1 MEDYILFLKT
11 LISNVKN
18 PAFYSLWTVIAIQIA
33 FFIIYTLVLQIP
45 LPLLALTILAFIGIN
60 ATITR
65 TYYKIASANA
75 ETKFDEQM
83 TVALTEYLK
92 DSVIVYD
99 ANFKIITIN
108 PATEEMFNI
117 SKEMVV
123 NTQVNPGMVKNRGM
137 KMFTQI
143 LFPSLAPGVTQVS
156 EISAWPQVVKIS
168 TDEPQL
174 ELLVTT
180 NKILDE
186 NGETTGFI
194 KLVKDQTREASILRT
209 KNEFIDV
216 AAHQLRTPLTALH
229 WMMEGIV
236 KTTES
241 LNPELHQMTQEGLQV
256 AERALKITNDLL
268 DVSKIEDGRFG
279 YAPQNINLS
288 DVVNII
294 TKEMGHTAKR
304 YSVELIDATRENNI
318 GVYAD
323 GNSVGMALMNLVDNA
338 IRYNIKN
345 GKVTILAEKT
355 ADGKSARISVSD
367 TGIGIPDEDMKK
379 LFGKLHRGSNAIQ
392 MEPNGNGLGLY
403 IAKNIIERNGGKI
416 GVESVLNR
424 GSTFWFTLPV
434 SSSM

>member
-1 MEDYILFLKT
+1 MDYILFLKT
-11 LISNVKN
+11 LISNVKS
-18 PAFYSLWTVIAIQIA
+18 PAFYSLWAVIIIQIILFA
-33 FFIIYTLVLQIP
+33 IYAIVLQIP
-45 LPLLALTILAFIGIN
+45 IPLLVLTIIVFIGIN
-60 ATITR
+60 AVIAK

-75 ETKFDEQM
+75 ETGFSEQM
-83 TVALTEYLK
+83 TVALTEHLE
-92 DSVIVYD
+92 DAVIIYD
-99 ANFKIITIN
+99 TNFKIITIN
-108 PATEEMFNI
+108 LATEEMFKI

-123 NTQVNPGMVKNRGM
+123 NTQANPGMVKNRGM

-143 LFPSLAPGVTQVS
+143 LFPSLAPGVTQIS
-156 EISAWPQVVKIS
+156 ETNTWPQIVKIS

-186 NGETTGFI
+186 NGETIGFV
-194 KLVKDQTREASILRT
+194 KLVKDQTHEASILRT

-229 WMMEGIV
+229 WTMESIV

-241 LNPELHQMTQEGLQV
+241 SSPELRQIAQEGLQV

-279 YAPQNINLS
+279 YAPQNINVFDLMS
-288 DVVNII
+288 TI
-294 TKEMGHTAKR
+294 TKEMGPAAKQ
-304 YSVELIDATRENNI
+304 YSIELINATKENNI

-323 GNSVGMALMNLVDNA
+323 GNSIGMVLMNLVDNA
-338 IRYNIKN
+338 IKYNIKN

-355 ADGKSARISVSD
+355 ADGKFARISVSD
-367 TGIGIPDEDMKK
+367 TGVGIPDEDKEK
-379 LFGKLHRGSNAIQ
+379 LFEKLHRGSNAVQ
-392 MEPNGNGLGLY
+392 MEPNGSGLGLY

-424 GSTFWFTLPV
+424 GSTFWFMLPV
-434 SSSM
+434 SSSA